1 MEDPQARQAE
11 QPQQQSAPQRQ
22 DQPVQSAGESRPLV
36 NDLSSS
42 LRQRAPSPPVTG
54 GLLDSP
60 PPVVQESNP
69 LTGKPG
75 APSVVNRDGGP
86 MPVARD
92 AAETFGN
99 VPTPPQAQAPDV
111 KVDIQEMPPRRY
123 FEQQDGFPTQPITFE
138 NAKYS
143 TSQGFEMQPAGPP
156 SSYAPQFSYMR
167 R

>member
-1 MEDPQARQAE
+1 MQQAGQA
-11 QPQQQSAPQRQ
+11 P
-22 DQPVQSAGESRPLV
+22 PLV

-54 GLLDSP
+54 GLLDTP
-60 PPVVQESNP
+60 APVVQESNP
-69 LTGKPG
+69 LTGKPA
-75 APSVVNRDGGP
+75 APSVVNRDSGP

-92 AAETFGN
+92 ATETFGN

-123 FEQQDGFPTQPITFE
+123 FEQQDGFPTQPIVLE
-138 NAKYS
+138 QQKYS
-143 TSQGFEMQPAGPP
+143 SSQGYQMPPQPSP
-156 SSYAPQFSYMR
+156 SSYAPQFSFSR